1 MAVQFEVIM
10 RTRSERP
17 TTPPAFDVVQYAK
30 DSDARVRTVRPI
42 TCDEAT
48 AASET
53 TPQSETRIATRP
65 SMGATTTDES
75 WARSMTGAP
84 LVVMLPDQLRR
95 LPLDHRAG
103 FLLSLMDGTID
114 LATVIEVAPMPQGD
128 ALRVVRDLYD
138 AGVIEFR

>member
-1 MAVQFEVIM
+1 MG
-10 RTRSERP
+10 
-17 TTPPAFDVVQYAK
+17 
-30 DSDARVRTVRPI
+30 TVRPLTPDDAFI
-42 TCDEAT
+42 PFG
-48 AASET
+48 T
-53 TPQSETRIATRP
+53 TPQSETRLATHP

-75 WARSMTGAP
+75 WARSMTGLP

-138 AGVIEFR
+138 AGVIACL

>member
-1 MAVQFEVIM
+1 MAVQLLVNM
-10 RTRSERP
+10 PRRSERP
-17 TTPPAFDVVQYAK
+17 TTPPAFDFVQYAK
-30 DSDARVRTVRPI
+30 DSDARMRTGRTI
-42 TCDEAT
+42 IDDEGHAASEAT
-48 AASET
+48 A
-53 TPQSETRIATRP
+53 QSETRLATRP

-84 LVVMLPDQLRR
+84 IVVMLPDQLRR

-114 LATVIEVAPMPQGD
+114 LATVIEVAPMPQGE